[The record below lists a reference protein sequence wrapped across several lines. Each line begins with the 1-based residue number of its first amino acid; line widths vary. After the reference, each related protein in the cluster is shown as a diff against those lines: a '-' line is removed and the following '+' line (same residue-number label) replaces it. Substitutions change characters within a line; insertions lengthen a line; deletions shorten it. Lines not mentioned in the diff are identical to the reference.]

1 MITNENEINE
11 SKWRDKFFMEKKKK
25 KPLLPKSSL
34 IIRLVA
40 GMYLIYLAYELAMGL
55 REVTTDAA
63 PLGVSVGA
71 IIVFAICGMV
81 LSIASGKAFLKGEF
95 QGGIMD
101 VSEEKEKEGLE

>member
-1 MITNENEINE
+1 MMERNL
-11 SKWRDKFFMEKKKK
+11 SMEKKKK

-55 REVTTDAA
+55 MQSTGDGA
-63 PLGVSVGA
+63 PLGVSVAA
-71 IIVFAICGMV
+71 IVVFAVCGIILAV
-81 LSIASGKAFLKGEF
+81 ASGRAFLKGEF

-101 VSEEKEKEGLE
+101 VSEAEEKETKE